1 MITKRH
7 RDFLPEGIKEAP
19 QRKGAAF
26 FDRDGTINIDFGHV
40 YRTADLVFVDGIPEI
55 IRCLNH
61 AGIPVIV
68 VTNQA
73 GIAKGIY
80 QEQDMHRFH
89 SYMNEQLDSQ
99 YAAHID
105 AFYFCS
111 HHPADHCAC
120 RKPEPGML
128 VHAARDWQVSL
139 ADSIMFGD
147 KESDRIAAER
157 AGIGTFYL
165 VNAKKGVQA
174 LEHYSEITGD
184 I

>member
-7 RDFLPEGIKEAP
+7 RDFLPEGIHGIS
-19 QRKGAAF
+19 QRGGAAF
-26 FDRDGTINIDFGHV
+26 FDRDGTINVDFGHV

-73 GIAKGIY
+73 GIAKGLY

-89 SYMNEQLDSQ
+89 SYLNEQLDLQ

-105 AFYFCS
+105 AFYFCP
-111 HHPADHCAC
+111 HHPEDRCTC
-120 RKPEPGML
+120 RKPKPGML
-128 VHAARDWQVSL
+128 VQAARDRQISL

-147 KESDRIAAER
+147 KDSDQVAAER
-157 AGIGTFYL
+157 GGIGTFYL
-165 VNAKKGVQA
+165 VDESNNVCGFQD
-174 LEHYSEITGD
+174 TTRN
-184 I
+184 